1 MPNTYNVK
9 TYNEI
14 AVKGLKKLDP
24 EKYYLNGSGN
34 VDAVLLRSYD
44 MNQQDLPE
52 SLLAIARAGAG
63 VNNIPV
69 EACSDAGVVVMNTP
83 GANAN
88 AVKELVIANLLTIA
102 RPMIEGA
109 NWVKQLPKTNLAENV
124 EKGKKKFVGTEI
136 HGKTL
141 GIVGLGH
148 IGRIIANDAVALGM
162 DVVIY
167 DPYVSV
173 EAAWQV
179 SREVERVDEL
189 KQLLEISDYITIH
202 VPL

>member
-1 MPNTYNVK
+1 
-9 TYNEI
+9 
-14 AVKGLKKLDP
+14 
-24 EKYYLNGSGN
+24 
-34 VDAVLLRSYD
+34 
-44 MNQQDLPE
+44 
-52 SLLAIARAGAG
+52 
-63 VNNIPV
+63 
-69 EACSDAGVVVMNTP
+69 MNTP

-202 VPL
+202 VPLLESTKAMINKVSLQDIKEGAVLLNFARGELVDTEAIVDALNSGKLKKLCC